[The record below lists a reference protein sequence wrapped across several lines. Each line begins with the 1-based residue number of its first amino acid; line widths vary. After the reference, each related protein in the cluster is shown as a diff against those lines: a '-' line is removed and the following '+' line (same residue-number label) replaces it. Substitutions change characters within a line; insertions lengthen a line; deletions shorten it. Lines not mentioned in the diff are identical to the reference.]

1 MGVIF
6 LSILVPYFFVFAF
19 VGAALRKRTAT
30 VTDQRLSLMNQV
42 VSAPSKGTRGR
53 ISFEKR

>member
-6 LSILVPYFFVFAF
+6 LSILVPYFFVFSF

-30 VTDQRLSLMNQV
+30 QCLSVRQKMFL
-42 VSAPSKGTRGR
+42 T
-53 ISFEKR
+53 